1 MAKNETGKIAADILE
16 GNPIRKPGND
26 TRLNI

>member
-1 MAKNETGKIAADILE
+1 MAKKETEEIAADILE
-16 GNPIRKPGND
+16 GNAIRKPGND